1 MKNCKHQY
9 RIGKALINI
18 ATNGST
24 KDSTK
29 WQRGEGVYMSKRV
42 RTVPV
47 LKCTHCGESFQ

>member
-9 RIGKALINI
+9 RIGKALVNI

-47 LKCTHCGESFQ
+47 LKCIHCGESFQ